1 MSSPQMSKPFLPTAN
16 TSYRNGE
23 LFFERTRLAEIA
35 DAVGTPCYVYGA
47 GAFESA
53 YRAYKNAFSKISP
66 LICYSVKANSNLAV
80 LSLFAG
86 LGAGFDVVSGG
97 ELKRVEKAGG
107 DMKKTVFSGV
117 GKSADEIKL
126 AIEKGILFF
135 NVESPQELEAIN
147 EIAVG
152 LGAKAPVSLRVNPDI
167 DPKTHPYIST
177 GFKKSK
183 FGMDV
188 GEAEKTY
195 ERAAS
200 MKGIEIRGID
210 AHIGSQIFEISSFTD
225 SLEKLLA
232 LVGNL
237 EKKGIKISLL
247 DMGGGLG
254 VRYGAGDAP
263 PPLENFAVA
272 VERLMAGSKP
282 ELVIEPGRSLA
293 ANAGLLLTRVLYVK
307 RGSEKNFIVVDAA
320 MNDLVRPA
328 FYGSHHEI
336 VPVKMPA
343 GKKTE
348 KTDIVGPVC
357 ESGDFLATDRDFP
370 LVDAGELL
378 AVMSAG
384 AYCFTMS
391 SNYNSRPRAAEVL
404 VKCGRFCVIRKRESF
419 EDMIKGETAAGFGS
433 QGKGEKW
440 K

>member
-1 MSSPQMSKPFLPTAN
+1 MSKPFLPTTK
-16 TSYRNGE
+16 TSYRDGE
-23 LFFERTRLAEIA
+23 LFFEQVRLTEIA
-35 DAVGTPCYVYGA
+35 DAVGTPCYVYSA

-53 YRAYKNAFSKISP
+53 YRAYENAFSKISP
-66 LICYSVKANSNLAV
+66 LICYSVKANSNLSV
-80 LSLFAG
+80 LSLFAK

-107 DMKKTVFSGV
+107 DIKKTVFSGV

-135 NVESPQELEAIN
+135 NVESPQELEVIN
-147 EIAVG
+147 EIATG
-152 LGAKAPVSLRVNPDI
+152 LGAKAPISLRVNPNI

-183 FGMDV
+183 FGMNAD
-188 GEAEKTY
+188 EAEKTY

-232 LVGNL
+232 LVGKL
-237 EKKGIKISLL
+237 EKKKIKIGRV

-254 VRYGAGDAP
+254 VRYDAGDSP
-263 PPLENFAVA
+263 PPFEKFAGA
-272 VERLMAGSKP
+272 VEKLMAGSKL

-293 ANAGLLLTRVLYVK
+293 ANAGLLLTRAMYVK
-307 RGSEKNFIVVDAA
+307 RGSEKKFIVVDAA

-336 VPVKMPA
+336 VPAKMTA
-343 GKKTE
+343 GNKTE

-357 ESGDFLATDRDFP
+357 ESGDFFATDRDFP

-391 SNYNSRPRAAEVL
+391 SNYNTRARAAEVL
-404 VKCGRFCVIRKRESF
+404 VKGGEFRVIRERESF
-419 EDMIKGETAAGFGS
+419 ENMLKGETVADFGTD
-433 QGKGEKW
+433 GRE
-440 K
+440 